1 MARTRTATKNAP
13 RRANALTAAA
23 AAVLASAALVSPS
36 PATGSVRDTS
46 AASPASAARMISLN
60 ETGRLQLTSKHNFT
74 LNERGSATGTI
85 PGLIYVHLTAVSSSR
100 VTVEVNIY
108 PHGGSISG
116 SGSGAYHR
124 SGSTAH
130 FSGAMSFGRGS
141 GRYASAHGSNLRF
154 SGTIEESN
162 RDAITVHVTG
172 TVSG

>member
-1 MARTRTATKNAP
+1 MARARVATRNPPTLVK
-13 RRANALTAAA
+13 ALAAGV
-23 AAVLASAALVSPS
+23 AAVLASAALASP
-36 PATGSVRDTS
+36 TS
-46 AASPASAARMISLN
+46 ATRAVRGASAAAPASSARTISLN
-60 ETGRLQLTSKHNFT
+60 ETGHLQLTSKHDFT

-85 PGLIYVHLTAVSSSR
+85 AGLIYVHLTAVSSSR

-141 GRYASAHGSNLRF
+141 GKYARAHGSNLRF

-162 RDAITVHVTG
+162 RDAITVFVAG